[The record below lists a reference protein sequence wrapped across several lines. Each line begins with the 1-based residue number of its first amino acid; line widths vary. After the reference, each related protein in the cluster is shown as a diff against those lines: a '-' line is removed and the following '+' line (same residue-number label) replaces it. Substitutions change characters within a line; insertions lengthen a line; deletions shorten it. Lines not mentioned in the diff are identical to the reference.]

1 VIAAR
6 SGAGALALVAFMA
19 ATNACGPRPVT
30 TELADARGAYDRAT
44 RTASRAQLT
53 EARRVLD
60 AAEKLQREDPGSDEA
75 KDVAYAAQRKALVAE
90 SEARTDTL
98 RKSTSALLPIL
109 PVDDSFVAK
118 SAPDQKA
125 VDARSAKRALEGLAP
140 IGVVTTETRGTVLT
154 LEASTL
160 FAVNSAALLDS
171 GRERLDL
178 VAKTLRGSKG
188 ELTVVGHAAGREGK
202 TAIEKSGELARKRA
216 DAVAAHLRENGVARE
231 RIRIES
237 HEKERARTG
246 EDDRVEIVLGGR
258 E

>member
-1 VIAAR
+1 MIAAR
-6 SGAGALALVAFMA
+6 HGAGALALVTFMV

-30 TELADARGAYDRAT
+30 TELADARGAYDRAA
-44 RTASRAQLT
+44 RTASRQQLV

-60 AAEKLQREDPGSDEA
+60 AAEKLQREDPGSNEA
-75 KDVAYAAQRKALVAE
+75 KDIAYAAHRKALVAE
-90 SEARTDTL
+90 STARTEAL
-98 RKSTSALLPIL
+98 RTSAAAMLPTMSL
-109 PVDDSFVAK
+109 DEATVAK
-118 SAPDQKA
+118 APDQVG
-125 VDARSAKRALEGLAP
+125 VDARSAKRSLEGLSP

-160 FAVNSAALLDS
+160 FGVNSASLMPS

-178 VAKTLRGSKG
+178 VAKTLRTSK
-188 ELTVVGHAAGREGK
+188 EEVTVVGHAAGREGK
-202 TAIEKSGELARKRA
+202 TAVERSGDLARKLA
-216 DAVAAHLRENGVARE
+216 DAVAAHLGENGVARE

-237 HEKERARTG
+237 HEKDRARAG

>member
-1 VIAAR
+1 MIAAR
-6 SGAGALALVAFMA
+6 SGAGALALVAFMV

-90 SEARTDTL
+90 SEARTDAL

-109 PVDDSFVAK
+109 PADDSFSAQ
-118 SAPDQKA
+118 APDQKA

-160 FAVNSAALLDS
+160 FAVNSATLLDS

-178 VAKTLRGSKG
+178 VAKTLRASKG
-188 ELTVVGHAAGREGK
+188 ELSVVGHAAGREGK
-202 TAIEKSGELARKRA
+202 TAVEKSGELARKRA

-237 HEKERARTG
+237 HEKERARAG
-246 EDDRVEIVLGGR
+246 EDDRVEIVLAGR
-258 E
+258 D